1 MYESQSSNLK
11 HKLAS
16 GDSTPSEPHD
26 GVMTP
31 SAEYRQFIRRRRRQM
46 LWIRISQIVLL
57 ILILAVWELAAKLQW
72 VNPMLTSSP
81 SQIVSMVGQLV
92 HNGEILS
99 DSLITAKET
108 VIGFVASMVIGI
120 VAAVV
125 LWWSSY
131 AASVLDPYLVVLN
144 ALPKV
149 ALGPI
154 FYIWLGDQKSI
165 YGMAIAISV
174 VVTVMMLA
182 SGFHEVDSG
191 KLKLMESFGA
201 SKWQVLKKVV
211 LPASIPNL
219 VATMKVNVGLTLVG
233 VIMGEFLSA
242 KAGLGFLITYG
253 GQVFQ
258 MGLVMTS
265 ILILVLFSL
274 IMYGLLSY
282 FGRWLLTKYHFE

>member
-16 GDSTPSEPHD
+16 GHSKPSEPQD

-31 SAEYRQFIRRRRRQM
+31 SAEYKQFIRRRRRQV

-108 VIGFVASMVIGI
+108 VIGFVASMAIGI

-131 AASVLDPYLVVLN
+131 AANVLDPYLVVLN
-144 ALPKV
+144 ALQKV

-274 IMYGLLSY
+274 IMYGLVSY

>member
-11 HKLAS
+11 RNFESERSAS
-16 GDSTPSEPHD
+16 NGGGTTPTQSSEYNRFLR
-26 GVMTP
+26 
-31 SAEYRQFIRRRRRQM
+31 ARRRRVVS
-46 LWIRISQIVLL
+46 IRLSQVVVLIV
-57 ILILAVWELAAKLQW
+57 ILAIWQLAASLQW

-81 SQIVSMVGQLV
+81 SAIVSLFGQLL
-92 HNGEILS
+92 HQGKIFT
-99 DSLITAKET
+99 DTFITAKET
-108 VIGFVASMVIGI
+108 VFGFVASMVIGI
-120 VAAVV
+120 AIAIV

-131 AASVLDPYLVVLN
+131 VSNVLDPYLVVLN

-174 VVTVMMLA
+174 IVTIMMLA
-182 SGFHEVDSG
+182 SGFHEIDKG
-191 KLKLMESFGA
+191 KVKLMESFGA
-201 SKWQVLKKVV
+201 SKWQVLTKVV
-211 LPASIPNL
+211 LPASVPNF
-219 VATMKVNVGLTLVG
+219 VSTMKVNVGLTLVG

-242 KAGLGFLITYG
+242 KAGLGFEITYG

-265 ILILVLFSL
+265 IMMLVVLSL
-274 IMYGLLSY
+274 IMYGLVSY
-282 FGRWLLTKYHFE
+282 FGRWLTKKYHFD